1 MGTFL
6 GLVLANVVLWW
17 YWPGPHGFI
26 VSLPGVLLWG
36 TAMACDAV
44 YPFLLWRVRRT
55 EVVLPSGRVIR
66 GGAKDEKKHR

>member
-17 YWPGPHGFI
+17 YWPEPHGFI

-55 EVVLPSGRVIR
+55 EVVLPSGRVSR

>member
-6 GLVLANVVLWW
+6 GLVLANVVLWR
-17 YWPGPHGFI
+17 YWPEPHGFI